1 MLMKHQWACSKLMIL
16 CAFLLAPSLA
26 FAHGVTSEGLAVFFL
41 RVDFVIL
48 LFAVIGVLISN
59 GLGVRLL
66 TLFSTINI
74 AVSIVGI
81 LLKVLVYAWVA
92 TLSTNDL
99 IKFSAVMALYST
111 GYLVIAVP
119 IYFVFLPILAVV
131 RSLANKKS
139 KVPFDP
145 QDAQRL

>member
-1 MLMKHQWACSKLMIL
+1 MIMKHHWTDTKILILGAC
-16 CAFLLAPSLA
+16 LLAPSLA
-26 FAHGVTSEGLAVFFL
+26 FAHGVTSEGLAVFLL

-48 LFAVIGVLISN
+48 PFAVICVLISN

-74 AVSIVGI
+74 AISIVGI

-92 TLSTNDL
+92 TFSTNDL
-99 IKFSAVMALYST
+99 IEFSAVMALYLT

-131 RSLANKKS
+131 RSLANKKRAF
-139 KVPFDP
+139 KKKPTN
-145 QDAQRL
+145 